1 MTNTNN
7 QTKNTKTYEDKIA
20 NKEEQIKQLLN
31 QKKKL
36 VQKQKTEER
45 KQRNS
50 RLIRRHAHLEF
61 FMKDLATI
69 TDDQF
74 EAFIRTHI
82 NTNNGKNKL
91 AELIGK
97 GAEAASAYIAK
108 CRAEDKARSEDEARN
123 KENAS
128 DNSSSATP
136 PKAEQSGA

>member
-1 MTNTNN
+1 ME
-7 QTKNTKTYEDKIA
+7 NTKTKTPKTNEDKIA
-20 NKEEQIKQLLN
+20 IKDEQIKQLLN

-36 VQKQKTEER
+36 VQKQKADER
-45 KQRNS
+45 KQRTS
-50 RLIRRHAHLEF
+50 RLIRRQAQMEA
-61 FMKDLATI
+61 FMKDLITI

-74 EAFIRTHI
+74 EAFIRTGI
-82 NTNNGKNKL
+82 NTSYGRNKL
-91 AELIGK
+91 TEIIGK

-108 CRAEDKARSEDEARN
+108 CRAEDKARSEEEARN